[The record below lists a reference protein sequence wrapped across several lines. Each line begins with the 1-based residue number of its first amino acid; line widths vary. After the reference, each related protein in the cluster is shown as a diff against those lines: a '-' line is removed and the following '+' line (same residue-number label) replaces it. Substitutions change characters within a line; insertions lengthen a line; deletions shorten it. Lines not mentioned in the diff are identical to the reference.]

1 MEEQDKKKLE
11 AVKLRMEKLAEEL
24 EKHNKAYYIDNAPT
38 VSDEIYDSLFQELAR
53 LEKEYPQFK
62 SPVSPTER
70 VGATVQSELKKV
82 THAVPMLSI
91 HTETDYTAQGAY
103 DFDARVRRE
112 LELTPDQTIDYDC
125 ELKFD
130 GLAIN
135 LRYEDGVL
143 VQAAT
148 RGDGYTGEDVTANV
162 KTIKTLPLKVDGFP
176 KIFEVR
182 GEVIMHKEV
191 FRKLNEEQEA
201 VGAKLFANPRNAAA
215 GSLRQLDSA
224 LTAKR
229 NLNFYAYGYGEVSE
243 MPADTQSGL
252 LDYLK
257 SKGFP
262 VISNRIVVQTPEQLE
277 AFHLEVARI
286 RHDLPFDIDGVVYK
300 VNSFARQK
308 QLGFVSREPR
318 WAVAHKYPPEEVQ
331 TQVLDITVQVGRT
344 GKLTPVARLKPVF
357 VGGTTISNVSL
368 HNEEFL
374 QNMGI
379 KIGDT
384 VVVHR
389 AGDVIP
395 EIVRVIPELRPKD
408 ASDFVMPEFCPVC
421 GSHAYKED
429 GEKDRHCSGGL
440 FCRAQRAQSI
450 LHFVSRKAMGIDGIG
465 EKLAEQLIEHD
476 LVTTVAD
483 IYRLTVDK
491 LVGLDRMG
499 QKSAEKLVASI
510 EASKKTTLERFLYAI
525 SIPEVG
531 EATARN
537 LASHFGALKPLEEAS
552 LEQLQEVEDIGPSG
566 AENILHFFAEP
577 ANIAVINDLM
587 DRGVVWEEGTGTSG
601 QELPLNGLTFVLTG
615 TLPTLSRDEAS
626 DIIRKA
632 GGKVSGS
639 VSKKTSYVLAG
650 ESAGSKLAKAE
661 ALGVNIIDEPEL
673 FKMINQGVKADG

>member
-300 VNSFARQK
+300 VNGFARQK

-408 ASDFVMPEFCPVC
+408 ARDFVMPEFCPVC

>member
-24 EKHNKAYYIDNAPT
+24 EKHDKAYYIDNAPT

-408 ASDFVMPEFCPVC
+408 ARDFVMPEFCPVC

-537 LASHFGALKPLEEAS
+537 LACLS
-552 LEQLQEVEDIGPSG
+552 I
-566 AENILHFFAEP
+566 
-577 ANIAVINDLM
+577 
-587 DRGVVWEEGTGTSG
+587 
-601 QELPLNGLTFVLTG
+601 
-615 TLPTLSRDEAS
+615 LSRCLPRSPTRPSTPCARRS
-626 DIIRKA
+626 
-632 GGKVSGS
+632 
-639 VSKKTSYVLAG
+639 
-650 ESAGSKLAKAE
+650 
-661 ALGVNIIDEPEL
+661 
-673 FKMINQGVKADG
+673 

>member
-24 EKHNKAYYIDNAPT
+24 EKHDKAYYIDNAPT

-408 ASDFVMPEFCPVC
+408 ARDFVMPEFCPVC

-577 ANIAVINDLM
+577 VNIAVINDLM

>member
-38 VSDEIYDSLFQELAR
+38 VSDEVYDSLFQELAR

-62 SPVSPTER
+62 SAVSPTER

-82 THAVPMLSI
+82 MHAVPMLSI

-112 LELTPDQTIDYDC
+112 LELTSDQTVDYDC

-162 KTIKTLPLKVDGFP
+162 KTIKTLPLKVEGFP

-201 VGAKLFANPRNAAA
+201 AGAKLFANPRNAAA
-215 GSLRQLDSA
+215 GSLRQLDSS

-262 VISNRIVVQTPEQLE
+262 VISNRTVVQTPEELE

-408 ASDFVMPEFCPVC
+408 ARDFVMPEFCPVC

-440 FCRAQRAQSI
+440 FCRAQRAQGI

-465 EKLAEQLIEHD
+465 EKQAEQLIEHD

-499 QKSAEKLVASI
+499 QK
-510 EASKKTTLERFLYAI
+510 
-525 SIPEVG
+525 
-531 EATARN
+531 
-537 LASHFGALKPLEEAS
+537 
-552 LEQLQEVEDIGPSG
+552 
-566 AENILHFFAEP
+566 
-577 ANIAVINDLM
+577 
-587 DRGVVWEEGTGTSG
+587 
-601 QELPLNGLTFVLTG
+601 
-615 TLPTLSRDEAS
+615 
-626 DIIRKA
+626 
-632 GGKVSGS
+632 
-639 VSKKTSYVLAG
+639 
-650 ESAGSKLAKAE
+650 
-661 ALGVNIIDEPEL
+661 
-673 FKMINQGVKADG
+673 

>member
-162 KTIKTLPLKVDGFP
+162 RTIKTLPLKVDGFP

-243 MPADTQSGL
+243 MPAEIGRASCRERV
-252 LDYLK
+252 
-257 SKGFP
+257 F
-262 VISNRIVVQTPEQLE
+262 E
-277 AFHLEVARI
+277 
-286 RHDLPFDIDGVVYK
+286 GV
-300 VNSFARQK
+300 
-308 QLGFVSREPR
+308 
-318 WAVAHKYPPEEVQ
+318 
-331 TQVLDITVQVGRT
+331 
-344 GKLTPVARLKPVF
+344 
-357 VGGTTISNVSL
+357 
-368 HNEEFL
+368 
-374 QNMGI
+374 
-379 KIGDT
+379 
-384 VVVHR
+384 
-389 AGDVIP
+389 
-395 EIVRVIPELRPKD
+395 
-408 ASDFVMPEFCPVC
+408 
-421 GSHAYKED
+421 
-429 GEKDRHCSGGL
+429 
-440 FCRAQRAQSI
+440 
-450 LHFVSRKAMGIDGIG
+450 
-465 EKLAEQLIEHD
+465 
-476 LVTTVAD
+476 
-483 IYRLTVDK
+483 
-491 LVGLDRMG
+491 
-499 QKSAEKLVASI
+499 
-510 EASKKTTLERFLYAI
+510 
-525 SIPEVG
+525 
-531 EATARN
+531 
-537 LASHFGALKPLEEAS
+537 
-552 LEQLQEVEDIGPSG
+552 
-566 AENILHFFAEP
+566 
-577 ANIAVINDLM
+577 
-587 DRGVVWEEGTGTSG
+587 
-601 QELPLNGLTFVLTG
+601 
-615 TLPTLSRDEAS
+615 
-626 DIIRKA
+626 
-632 GGKVSGS
+632 
-639 VSKKTSYVLAG
+639 
-650 ESAGSKLAKAE
+650 
-661 ALGVNIIDEPEL
+661 
-673 FKMINQGVKADG
+673 